1 MNRRMHKPMITYGLI
16 IVAAV
21 YVTAKWIKHHAYKK
35 KAMTREQID
44 AALIDRLN
52 RTEGSHAD

>member
-1 MNRRMHKPMITYGLI
+1 MHKPMITYGLL

-21 YVTAKWIKHHAYKK
+21 FLSAKWIKHHAYKK
-35 KAMTREQID
+35 MAMTLEQID
-44 AALIDRLN
+44 AALIERLN